1 MIGTWQKCD
10 KNQRTMND
18 SDDQKQMKNEVSD
31 AQINT
36 RATTQ
41 TTSNLL
47 KSDSIEENYDMVKQQ
62 YEVLKSH
69 LVALEVMFVETKY
82 SIFN

>member
-1 MIGTWQKCD
+1 
-10 KNQRTMND
+10 MND